1 MRFLEVLS
9 EESLLLE
16 SGVRIPKGITSA
28 KILHHDDFDGVMSAV
43 AMGMQLKKQGIPENK
58 ITTDI
63 LHDRDE
69 EYDQEVKLAKRKNQL
84 LVVVDFDRFKNSK

>member
-28 KILHHDDFDGVMSAV
+28 KILHHDDFDGVMIE
-43 AMGMQLKKQGIPENK
+43 MKNMIKKLN
-58 ITTDI
+58 
-63 LHDRDE
+63 
-69 EYDQEVKLAKRKNQL
+69 
-84 LVVVDFDRFKNSK
+84 